1 MRNEKK
7 RKNKGEWIILDAM
20 NADRW
25 IQFTQRAKSTNR
37 LLINTVRSPALFV
50 FVIFFFFIFCSQLA
64 HTQTD
69 SIMYLFIKLETV
81 NGLA

>member
-1 MRNEKK
+1 MRIEKK
-7 RKNKGEWIILDAM
+7 EKNKGEWIILDAM

-50 FVIFFFFIFCSQLA
+50 FVIFFHFLFSTRT